1 MREEKELKNHAT
13 LFQKNQD
20 IILKDNRKEQ
30 LLIIKFLQDE
40 LNNLLYIK
48 QL

>member
-1 MREEKELKNHAT
+1 MREEKELENHVT